1 MKILAP
7 VSSVS
12 EAESLIERGAAEFYC
27 GLLPRVWKR
36 KYGNQLWL
44 SRRGEKGSNFKS
56 FPALKK
62 MVEIAHQGNVP
73 VFLTLNQQFY
83 LPEQYQEVVGLAGKA
98 REYCGIDA
106 VIVGDPG
113 LIIALKEAFPNL
125 TIHVSS
131 LAAVLNSASAAFF
144 QSLGVERIIFPRYL
158 SLEDLRLIMEKI
170 GPIVEYE
177 VFILNDGC
185 IFEEGYCFAN
195 HIFGG
200 AFCHNPS
207 WQYQLLETDS
217 RRIYPNKESFSRHL
231 RDYRQWVQFAIRNC
245 HGSLSLAGFPLGMCG
260 LCALPELKKLGVK
273 SLKIVGRESSTAKK
287 LASVTLVKK
296 VLDGLEAGLDE
307 KAIQS
312 RAKDLRNTS
321 DNLCATN
328 YLCYYR

>member
-62 MVEIAHQGNVP
+62 LVEIAHQGSVP

-83 LPEQYQEVVGLAGKA
+83 LPQQYQEVVDLAGKA
-98 REYCGIDA
+98 KEYCGIDA

-113 LIIALKEAFPNL
+113 LIMALKENFPNL

-158 SLEDLRLIMEKI
+158 SLEGLQMIMNKV
-170 GPIVEYE
+170 GHTVEYE

-200 AFCHNPS
+200 AFCHNPT
-207 WQYQLLETDS
+207 WQYQLLETETRKS
-217 RRIYPNKESFSRHL
+217 YFNEASFSQHL
-231 RDYRQWVQFAIRNC
+231 KDYRQWIQSAIRNC
-245 HGSLSLAGFPLGMCG
+245 QGSLSLGGFPLGMCG

-287 LASVTLVKK
+287 LSSVTLVKK

-307 KAIQS
+307 EAIHSIAQE
-312 RAKDLRNTS
+312 LRNTS
-321 DNLCATN
+321 DNLCASK
-328 YLCYYR
+328 YMCYYR